1 MSVFAA
7 AGSCLCSGDK
17 LVLRPGIRWKPNP
30 MKLLQLS
37 LAGAA
42 LMLLGMAKPAFGDEG
57 LFKTLAIGEPAP
69 DFNLPGIDGRNH
81 SLRDY
86 ADAKLLV
93 VIFTANHCK
102 TAQAYESR
110 IIRLVEDYRD
120 RGVAIVAIAP
130 NDPQAVSLSE
140 LVYSDLGDSLEEL
153 KLRAKEKGFN
163 FPYLYDGDSQKVSRA
178 YGPVST
184 PHVFIF
190 DSQRRLR
197 YVGRIDNA
205 EDIHSVTQT
214 DTRNALDALLSGRP
228 VPVERTKTFGCSVKW
243 SEKRAA
249 VKKELDSMAN
259 EPVGLETVNLEAI
272 TKLMRNETQ
281 KLLLINV
288 WATSCAPC
296 LRELPELVTM
306 NRMYRNANFELVTL
320 CADAPDRKERALGI
334 LKERQVAAR
343 NFIMDKADNDA
354 LSTAL
359 DPEWPGGFPSSI
371 LVAPGGKI
379 IQRQMG
385 EIDAMQVKRVVALYP
400 GR

>member
-42 LMLLGMAKPAFGDEG
+42 LMLLGMAKPGLRRRG

-69 DFNLPGIDGRNH
+69 EFNLPGIDGRNH

-214 DTRNALDALLSGRP
+214 DARNALDALLSGRP

-249 VKKELDSMAN
+249 AKKELDSMAK

-272 TKLMRNETQ
+272 RKLMRNETP

-306 NRMYRNANFELVTL
+306 NRMYRNGNFELVTI

-359 DPEWPGGFPSSI
+359 DPEWPGGFPYSI

-385 EIDAMQVKRVVALYP
+385 EIDAMK
-400 GR
+400 

>member
-1 MSVFAA
+1 
-7 AGSCLCSGDK
+7 
-17 LVLRPGIRWKPNP
+17 
-30 MKLLQLS
+30 MKSRIWGLARTALL
-37 LAGAA
+37 
-42 LMLLGMAKPAFGDEG
+42 LLGMANLAFGDDG
-57 LFKTLAIGEPAP
+57 LPKILALGEPAP

-81 SLRDY
+81 SLQDY
-86 ADAKLLV
+86 AEAKFLMI
-93 VIFTANHCK
+93 IFTANHCR

-110 IIRLVEDYRD
+110 IIQLTKDYRD
-120 RGVAIVAIAP
+120 RGVAVVP

-140 LVYSDLGDSLEEL
+140 LVYSDLGDSFEEL
-153 KLRAKEKGFN
+153 KLRAKERGFN

-184 PHVFIF
+184 PHVFVF
-190 DSQRRLR
+190 DLQRRLR

-205 EDIHSVTQT
+205 ENEKSVTQT
-214 DTRNALDALLSGRP
+214 DARNALNALLAGRP
-228 VPVERTKTFGCSVKW
+228 VPVERTKTFGCSIKW
-243 SEKRAA
+243 TEKRAA
-249 VKKELDSMAN
+249 VQKELDAMAK
-259 EPVGLETVNLEAI
+259 EPVALETVNLDALR
-272 TKLMRNETQ
+272 KLVRNETP

-288 WATSCAPC
+288 WATWCGPC

-306 NRMYRNANFELVTL
+306 NRMYRNANFELVTI
-320 CADAPDRKERALGI
+320 CMDDPERKERALEI

-343 NFIMDKADNDA
+343 NYILDKQDNDV

-359 DPEWPGGFPSSI
+359 DPEWPGGLPYSL

-385 EIDAMQVKRVVALYP
+385 EIDAMKVKRVVALYP